1 MVSIT
6 IKPGTDPQLKRPK
19 FICDAVL
26 KKDVPD
32 PISYLVNGFKVIL
45 VAGRPGAGKT
55 SFTFSLFKD
64 KRCLRKVWN
73 HVLLVMPT
81 ESLNSMTPETN
92 VFKNLSPDKQYP
104 NLSKLVE
111 IEERIRG
118 FASDDETTVLI
129 IDDQMAYLKDK
140 GVERLLCSMMSNR
153 RHMKLTIILLTQI
166 VERVPLKCRK
176 LVNDVILMYKPSKK
190 EMVLVMDEFLEH
202 KEDTALEIQK
212 IAFQKPYDFLFID
225 VPLQKLFRNYD
236 EIFIQE

>member
-118 FASDDETTVLI
+118 FASDNETTVLI

-212 IAFQKPYDFLFID
+212 IAFQQPYDFLFID
-225 VPLQKLFRNYD
+225 VPLQKVFRNYD

>member
-6 IKPGTDPQLKRPK
+6 IKPGIDPQLKRPK

-92 VFKNLSPDKQYP
+92 VFKNLSADKHYP
-104 NLSKLVE
+104 NLSKLME

-176 LVNDVILMYKPSKK
+176 LVNDIILMYKPSKK

-212 IAFQKPYDFLFID
+212 IAFQQPYDFLFID
-225 VPLQKLFRNYD
+225 VPLQKVFRNYD
-236 EIFIQE
+236 EIFIQD